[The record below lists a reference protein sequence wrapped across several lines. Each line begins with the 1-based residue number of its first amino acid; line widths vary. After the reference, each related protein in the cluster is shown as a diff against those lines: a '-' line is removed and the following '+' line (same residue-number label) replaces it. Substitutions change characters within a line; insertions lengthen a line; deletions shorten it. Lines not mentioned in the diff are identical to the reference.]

1 MSDGYP
7 KTALTSEFLLRV
19 AQGRVPGHTLQYVH
33 AYASAIGTTEIL
45 VWPKNAVYTFNDSTT
60 TTLYLTSDNAADVG
74 KVVRIQ
80 WLDGEHKKQQS
91 DVLLNGTTPV
101 VIGVGMRVNRMFT
114 LGTATLGDVYVSN
127 ALSHTAGVPT
137 LVTTVSYYEAK
148 TQTRSLMLFTV
159 PAGHTA
165 YGVNGYFS
173 SAKGKDTD
181 FFWNVRNPLGSLPDI
196 NTNVVSVYQSV
207 AVVPFEWTSIPEK
220 TDAFFTAVASVSAGR
235 VSARVPVLVVDNDYI
250 K

>member
-1 MSDGYP
+1 MAQGYP

-33 AYASAIGTTEIL
+33 AYATVVGVTEIL
-45 VWPKNAVYTFNDSTT
+45 VWPKNDTYTFSDSTT

-74 KVVRIQ
+74 KVVRIY
-80 WLDGEHKKQQS
+80 WLDGEYKPQRS
-91 DVLLNGTTPV
+91 DVQLNGTTPV

-114 LGTATLGDVYVSN
+114 IGAATLGDVYVAN
-127 ALSHTAGVPT
+127 ALVHTAGVPV
-137 LVTTVSYYEAK
+137 LPHVVAYYEAK
-148 TQTRSLMLFTV
+148 TQTRSMLLYTV

-165 YGVNGYFS
+165 YGIDGYFS

-181 FFWNVRNPLGSLPDI
+181 FFWNVRNPQGFLPNI
-196 NTNVVSVYQSV
+196 NTNVVSVYEST
-207 AVVPFEWTSIPEK
+207 VVIPFDWTSIPEK
-220 TDAFFTAVASVSAGR
+220 TDAFFTASASTSSGR
-235 VSARVPVLVVDNDYI
+235 VSSRIPILVVDNDYI